1 MKTFSSKSARRWL
14 AILPFLVQAC
24 TVLAPRQDPSRY
36 FILTAA
42 PGGSPPEFVAGDHQI
57 AVGVGPVSFP
67 GYLKR
72 TEMVT
77 RVDADRVKLS
87 TENRWAEPLDSNF
100 QRVLCQD
107 LAQTLGIDRV
117 VQFPWYG
124 NPQIDY
130 QVEVQVHRFD
140 TDEQGRSQLSA
151 NWLIKDGHSGAV
163 LFATETTTNSDA
175 ASRSSDESA
184 ALSRDVESFSRQIGE
199 QISKLN
205 QARSREASSRSS
217 RFGQSTPRSQTGRA
231 ASQD

>member
-1 MKTFSSKSARRWL
+1 MKILNFKSARRWL
-14 AILPFLVQAC
+14 AILPFLIQAC
-24 TVLAPRQDPSRY
+24 SVLAPRQDQSRF

-77 RVDADRVKLS
+77 RVDADRIKLS

-107 LAQTLGIDRV
+107 LAETLGIDRV

-130 QVEVQVHRFD
+130 QVEIQVHRFD
-140 TDEQGRSQLSA
+140 TDEQGRAQLNA
-151 NWLIKDGHSGAV
+151 NWLIKDGRTGAV
-163 LFATETTTNSDA
+163 LFATQSTTNSDPDG
-175 ASRSSDESA
+175 SKGDTSA
-184 ALSRDVESFSRQIGE
+184 ALSRDLESFSRQIAD
-199 QISKLN
+199 QIAKLN

-217 RFGQSTPRSQTGRA
+217 RFGQSTR
-231 ASQD
+231 